1 MLDTGEADIDAL
13 LEIELLDKSVADS
26 VALTLGDAVATSE
39 EDIAALLD
47 DDIVIDSVIENVLL
61 PLIDTE
67 DEVDDEGFD
76 EAVAV

>member
-1 MLDTGEADIDAL
+1 M
-13 LEIELLDKSVADS
+13 LDKSVADS

-67 DEVDDEGFD
+67 DEVDNEGFD
-76 EAVAV
+76 EVFEGVRLAQTPIMLFHDST